1 MIILESS
8 LSFFVLQRAFS
19 ALKNL
24 SISPIGSSITLE
36 EIFVQ
41 QASPTSSI
49 EPQDA
54 ERESMEFDV
63 LVVGGG
69 PAGLSTAI
77 RLKQRAREAGEEL
90 SVCLLEK
97 GATIGAHILSGA
109 VFEPRA
115 LDELLPAW
123 REASDL
129 PLMTPARRD
138 RFRFLTERYAL
149 PLPTPPAMHNKGN
162 YIVSLGELC
171 RWLAEKAEGLGVD
184 IFPGFAAVA
193 PHFDEDGALDGVLTG
208 DMGIGKNLERTSN
221 HQQGLLLRARQT
233 VLAEGCRGS
242 LGKTLIARFNLDEN
256 CQPQTYGIGFKE
268 LWEVPTR
275 GRGSENASGDIL
287 HTIGWPLSRKTY
299 GGSFLY
305 HLKDELVSVG
315 FVVGLDYD
323 NPYLSPYEEFQ
334 RFKHHPSIA
343 KILAGGRRIAYGARA
358 LNEGGAQSVPRVH
371 FPGGLLVGCEA
382 GFMNVPKIKGSH
394 NAMKSG
400 MLAADA
406 IFDQRK
412 DTGSKEIKAYGER
425 LRKSWISKELH
436 RVRNIRPAFRFGL
449 WWGLLYAAFDTYI
462 LRGRAP
468 WTFRH
473 RSDHKHLLSRTRA
486 RPIVYPKPD
495 GILSFDLLTNLSF
508 SGVYHEENQ
517 PAHLLLKQPSLA
529 ISRGAEHYASP
540 ETRYCPAGVYE
551 IVEEARGLRL
561 QINAQNCL
569 HCKTCDIKDPMQNID
584 WTPPEG
590 GGGPNYERM

>member
-1 MIILESS
+1 MHP
-8 LSFFVLQRAFS
+8 
-19 ALKNL
+19 
-24 SISPIGSSITLE
+24 SPLANE
-36 EIFVQ
+36 Q
-41 QASPTSSI
+41 
-49 EPQDA
+49 QDA
-54 ERESMEFDV
+54 ARENGENRENMEFDV

-69 PAGLSTAI
+69 PSGLSTAI
-77 RLKQRAREAGEEL
+77 RLKQRAQQAGEEL

-123 REASDL
+123 REESDL
-129 PLMTPARRD
+129 PLMTPAKRD
-138 RFRFLTERYAL
+138 RFRLLTKRYAL
-149 PLPTPPAMHNKGN
+149 PLPTPPHMHNKGN

-171 RWLAEKAEGLGVD
+171 RWLAQKAEGLGVD

-193 PHFDEDGALDGVLTG
+193 PHFDEEGALDGVLTG
-208 DMGIGKNLERTSN
+208 DMGIGKDFERTSN
-221 HQQGLLLRARQT
+221 YQPGMLLRARQT

-256 CQPQTYGIGFKE
+256 SQAQTYGIGLKE
-268 LWEVPTR
+268 LWEVPAR
-275 GRGSENASGDIL
+275 RARAGDIL
-287 HTIGWPLSRKTY
+287 HTIGWPLRRQTY

-305 HLKDELVSVG
+305 HLKDELVAVG
-315 FVVGLDYD
+315 FVVGLDYE

-343 KILAGGRRIAYGARA
+343 KILSGGRRIAYGARA

-382 GFMNVPKIKGSH
+382 GFLNVPKIKGSH

-400 MLAADA
+400 ILAADA
-406 IFDQRK
+406 IFEARK
-412 DTGSKEIKAYGER
+412 DKSSKEIKAYGES
-425 LRKSWISKELH
+425 LRKSWIAKELH

-473 RSDHKHLLSRTRA
+473 RIDHKHLLSRARA
-486 RPIVYPKPD
+486 TPISYPKPD
-495 GILSFDLLTNLSF
+495 GTLSFDLLTNLSF

-517 PAHLLLKQPSLA
+517 PAHLLLKQPDLA
-529 ISRGAEHYASP
+529 ISQGAEHYASP

-551 IVEEARGLRL
+551 IVEEEKGLRL
-561 QINAQNCL
+561 QINAQNCI
-569 HCKTCDIKDPMQNID
+569 HCKTCDIKDPLQNID

>member
-1 MIILESS
+1 MA
-8 LSFFVLQRAFS
+8 QD
-19 ALKNL
+19 
-24 SISPIGSSITLE
+24 
-36 EIFVQ
+36 
-41 QASPTSSI
+41 TSNNAR
-49 EPQDA
+49 QT
-54 ERESMEFDV
+54 ERENMDFDV

-69 PAGLSTAI
+69 PSGLATAI
-77 RLKQRAREAGEEL
+77 RLKQCAQAAGEEL

-123 REASDL
+123 REQTDL

-138 RFRFLTERYAL
+138 RFRFLTARYAL
-149 PLPTPPAMHNKGN
+149 PLPTPPHMHNKGN

-171 RWLAEKAEGLGVD
+171 RWLAVKAEDLGVD
-184 IFPGFAAVA
+184 IFPGFAGVA
-193 PHFDEDGALDGVLTG
+193 PHFDADGALGGIVTG
-208 DMGIGKNLERTSN
+208 DMGVGKNLERTAN
-221 HQQGLLLRARQT
+221 YQPGLLLRARQT

-242 LGKTLIARFNLDEN
+242 LGKTLIARFNLDAH
-256 CQPQTYGIGFKE
+256 CQPQTYGIGLKE
-268 LWEVPTR
+268 LWEVPT
-275 GRGSENASGDIL
+275 GSARAGDVL
-287 HTIGWPLSRKTY
+287 HTIGWPLRRTTY

-305 HLKDELVSVG
+305 HLKDDLVSVG
-315 FVVGLDYD
+315 FVVGLDYE
-323 NPYLSPYEEFQ
+323 NPYLSPYHEFQ
-334 RFKHHPSIA
+334 RFKHHPSILPL
-343 KILAGGRRIAYGARA
+343 LAGGRRIAYGARA
-358 LNEGGAQSVPRVH
+358 LNEGGAQSVPRLH

-406 IFDQRK
+406 IFAARK
-412 DTGSKEIKAYGER
+412 DGSKEIKAYGEHV
-425 LRKSWISKELH
+425 RKSWIVQELH

-449 WWGLLYAAFDTYI
+449 WWALLYAALDTYI

-473 RSDHKHLLSRTRA
+473 RKDHQHLLSRARA
-486 RPIVYPKPD
+486 TPIAYPKPD
-495 GILSFDLLTNLSF
+495 GVISFDLLTNLSF
-508 SGVYHEENQ
+508 AGVYHEENQ
-517 PAHLLLKQPSLA
+517 PVHLRLQQPELA
-529 ISRGAEHYASP
+529 ISEGAKRYASP

-551 IVEEARGLRL
+551 IVEEEKGLRL

-569 HCKTCDIKDPMQNID
+569 HCKTCDIKDPLQNID
-584 WTPPEG
+584 WIPPEG

>member
-1 MIILESS
+1 MQPEDPTPEDSTTAPRTA
-8 LSFFVLQRAFS
+8 LSPER
-19 ALKNL
+19 
-24 SISPIGSSITLE
+24 
-36 EIFVQ
+36 
-41 QASPTSSI
+41 
-49 EPQDA
+49 DA
-54 ERESMEFDV
+54 VERESMDFDV

-69 PAGLSTAI
+69 PSGLSTAI
-77 RLKQRAREAGEEL
+77 RLKQRAQEASEEL

-97 GATIGAHILSGA
+97 GSTIGAHILSGA

-115 LDELLPAW
+115 LDELFPAW
-123 REASDL
+123 RDEPDL

-138 RFRFLTERYAL
+138 RFRFLTARAAL
-149 PLPTPPAMHNKGN
+149 PLPTPPHMHNKGN

-171 RWLAEKAEGLGVD
+171 RWLAQKAEDLGVD
-184 IFPGFAAVA
+184 IFPGFAATA

-208 DMGIGKNLERTSN
+208 DMGVGKNKERTSN
-221 HQQGLLLRARQT
+221 YNPGMLLRARQT

-242 LGKTLIARFNLDEN
+242 LGKTLIARFNLDEH
-256 CQPQTYGIGFKE
+256 CQPQTYGIGIKE
-268 LWEVPTR
+268 LWEVPAR
-275 GRGSENASGDIL
+275 SARAGDIL
-287 HTIGWPLSRKTY
+287 HTIGWPLRSKTY

-305 HLKDELVSVG
+305 HLKDDLVSVG

-323 NPYLSPYEEFQ
+323 NPYLSPYGEFQ

-343 KILAGGRRIAYGARA
+343 KILSGGRRIAYGARA
-358 LNEGGAQSVPRVH
+358 LNEGGAQSVPRLH

-406 IFDQRK
+406 IFEARK
-412 DTGSKEIKAYGER
+412 DKSSKEIKAYGES
-425 LRKSWISKELH
+425 LSKSWIAKELH

-449 WWGLLYAAFDTYI
+449 WWALLYAAIDTYI

-473 RSDHKHLLSRTRA
+473 RSDHKHLLSRARA
-486 RPIVYPKPD
+486 TPIVYPKPD

-508 SGVYHEENQ
+508 SGVFHEENQ
-517 PAHLLLKQPSLA
+517 PPHLLLKEPDLA
-529 ISRGAEHYASP
+529 ISQGAEHYASP

-551 IVEEARGLRL
+551 IVEEERGLRL

-569 HCKTCDIKDPMQNID
+569 HCKTCDIKDPLQNIT
-584 WTPPEG
+584 WIPPEG

>member
-1 MIILESS
+1 M
-8 LSFFVLQRAFS
+8 
-19 ALKNL
+19 
-24 SISPIGSSITLE
+24 
-36 EIFVQ
+36 Q
-41 QASPTSSI
+41 QENHAS
-49 EPQDA
+49 EQQGA
-54 ERESMEFDV
+54 KRESMDFDV

-69 PAGLSTAI
+69 PSGLATAI
-77 RLKQRAREAGEEL
+77 RLKQRAQQTGEEL

-115 LDELLPAW
+115 LDELFPAW
-123 REASDL
+123 REEDDL
-129 PLMTPARRD
+129 PLMTAARRD
-138 RFRFLTERYAL
+138 RFRFLTKRYAL
-149 PLPTPPAMHNKGN
+149 PLPTPPHMHNKGN
-162 YIVSLGELC
+162 YVVSLGELC
-171 RWLAEKAEGLGVD
+171 RWLAGKAEALGVD

-193 PHFDEDGALDGVLTG
+193 PHFDEEGALDGVFTG
-208 DMGIGKNLERTSN
+208 DMGIGKNLERTHN
-221 HQQGLLLRARQT
+221 YQPGMLLHARQT

-242 LGKTLIARFNLDEN
+242 LGKVLIARFNLDEN
-256 CQPQTYGIGFKE
+256 CQPQTYGIGLKE
-268 LWEVPTR
+268 LWEVPKR
-275 GRGSENASGDIL
+275 SACAGDIL
-287 HTIGWPLSRKTY
+287 HTIGWPLRRQTY

-315 FVVGLDYD
+315 FVVGLDYA

-334 RFKHHPSIA
+334 RFKHHPSIE
-343 KILAGGRRIAYGARA
+343 KILSGGRRIAYGARA

-400 MLAADA
+400 ILAADA
-406 IFDQRK
+406 IFEARK
-412 DTGSKEIKAYGER
+412 DKSSKEIRAYGES
-425 LRKSWISKELH
+425 LRKSWIAKELH

-449 WWGLLYAAFDTYI
+449 WWALLYAAFDTYI
-462 LRGRAP
+462 VRGRAP

-473 RSDHKHLLSRTRA
+473 RSDHKHLLSCARA
-486 RPIVYPKPD
+486 NPIVYPKPD
-495 GILSFDLLTNLSF
+495 GIISFDMLTNLSF

-517 PAHLLLKQPSLA
+517 PAHLLLKQPELA
-529 ISRGAEHYASP
+529 INHIAERYASP

-551 IVEEARGLRL
+551 IVEEAKGLRL

>member
-1 MIILESS
+1 MHQNPL
-8 LSFFVLQRAFS
+8 
-19 ALKNL
+19 
-24 SISPIGSSITLE
+24 
-36 EIFVQ
+36 
-41 QASPTSSI
+41 AS
-49 EPQDA
+49 EQQDA
-54 ERESMEFDV
+54 AHENREHMEFDV

-69 PAGLSTAI
+69 PSGLSTAI
-77 RLKQRAREAGEEL
+77 RLKQRAQQAGEEL

-97 GATIGAHILSGA
+97 GAAIGAHILSGA

-123 REASDL
+123 REESDL
-129 PLMTPARRD
+129 PLMTPAKRD
-138 RFRFLTERYAL
+138 RFRFLTKRYAL
-149 PLPTPPAMHNKGN
+149 PLPTPPHMHNKGN

-171 RWLAEKAEGLGVD
+171 RWLAQKAEGLGVD

-193 PHFDEDGALDGVLTG
+193 PHFDEEGALDGVLTG
-208 DMGIGKNLERTSN
+208 DMGIGKDFERTSN
-221 HQQGLLLRARQT
+221 YQPGMLLRARQT

-256 CQPQTYGIGFKE
+256 SQAQTYGIGLKE
-268 LWEVPTR
+268 LWEVPAR
-275 GRGSENASGDIL
+275 RARAGDIL
-287 HTIGWPLSRKTY
+287 HTIGWPLRRQTY

-305 HLKDELVSVG
+305 HLKDELVAVG
-315 FVVGLDYD
+315 FVVGLDYE

-343 KILAGGRRIAYGARA
+343 KILSGGRRIAYGARA

-382 GFMNVPKIKGSH
+382 GFLNVPKIKGSH

-400 MLAADA
+400 ILAADA
-406 IFDQRK
+406 IFEARK
-412 DTGSKEIKAYGER
+412 DKSSKEIKAYGES
-425 LRKSWISKELH
+425 LRKSWIAKELH

-473 RSDHKHLLSRTRA
+473 RIDHKHLLSRARA
-486 RPIVYPKPD
+486 TPISYPKPD
-495 GILSFDLLTNLSF
+495 GTLSFDLLTNLSF

-517 PAHLLLKQPSLA
+517 PAHLLLKQPDLA
-529 ISRGAEHYASP
+529 ISQGAEHYASP

-551 IVEEARGLRL
+551 IVEEEKGLRL

-569 HCKTCDIKDPMQNID
+569 HCKTCDIKDPLQNID